1 MSPNDILDSI
11 RPINPSAFGMTRE
24 QAMMMQQ
31 GGPPGQGGMPPPPQ
45 GMPPPPQ
52 GGQPQGGM
60 PPQGMPPP
68 QGGNQPGGLDM
79 NAYLAQKV
87 EDIKKRMG
95 QGDMGALSS
104 VTAAMPNPTQAQ
116 GA

>member
-31 GGPPGQGGMPPPPQ
+31 GGPPQ

-52 GGQPQGGM
+52 GGQP
-60 PPQGMPPP
+60 
-68 QGGNQPGGLDM
+68 PGGLDM
-79 NAYLAQKV
+79 NAYLMQKI
-87 EDIKKRMG
+87 ENIKKRMG
-95 QGDMGALSS
+95 QGDVGALSS

>member
-1 MSPNDILDSI
+1 MSPNDILESI

-31 GGPPGQGGMPPPPQ
+31 GGPPGQGGTPPQ

-52 GGQPQGGM
+52 GGQP
-60 PPQGMPPP
+60 P
-68 QGGNQPGGLDM
+68 GGNQPGGLDM

-87 EDIKKRMG
+87 DDIKKRLG
-95 QGDMGALSS
+95 QGDVGALSS

>member
-24 QAMMMQQ
+24 QAMMMKQQ
-31 GGPPGQGGMPPPPQ
+31 QGQGGMPPPP
-45 GMPPPPQ
+45 
-52 GGQPQGGM
+52 PQGGM
-60 PPQGMPPP
+60 PPQGGQP
-68 QGGNQPGGLDM
+68 PGGLDM

-87 EDIKKRMG
+87 DDIKKRMG

>member
-31 GGPPGQGGMPPPPQ
+31 QQGQGGMPPPP
-45 GMPPPPQ
+45 PQ
-52 GGQPQGGM
+52 GGQP
-60 PPQGMPPP
+60 
-68 QGGNQPGGLDM
+68 PGGLDM

-87 EDIKKRMG
+87 DDIKKRMG

>member
-31 GGPPGQGGMPPPPQ
+31 GGPPGQGGLQQ
-45 GMPPPPQ
+45 GIPPPQ
-52 GGQPQGGM
+52 GGQPPSGNQ
-60 PPQGMPPP
+60 PS
-68 QGGNQPGGLDM
+68 GNQPGGLDM

>member
-31 GGPPGQGGMPPPPQ
+31 GGPPGQGGMPPQ
-45 GMPPPPQ
+45 GMPPPQ
-52 GGQPQGGM
+52 GGQP
-60 PPQGMPPP
+60 P
-68 QGGNQPGGLDM
+68 GGNQPGGLDM

-87 EDIKKRMG
+87 DDIKKRMG

>member
-31 GGPPGQGGMPPPPQ
+31 GGPPGQGGMPPQ
-45 GMPPPPQ
+45 GMPPPQ
-52 GGQPQGGM
+52 GGQ
-60 PPQGMPPP
+60 P

>member
-31 GGPPGQGGMPPPPQ
+31 GGPPGQGGMPPPP
-45 GMPPPPQ
+45 PQ
-52 GGQPQGGM
+52 GGQP
-60 PPQGMPPP
+60 
-68 QGGNQPGGLDM
+68 PGGLDM

-87 EDIKKRMG
+87 DDIKKRMG

>member
-1 MSPNDILDSI
+1 
-11 RPINPSAFGMTRE
+11 
-24 QAMMMQQ
+24 
-31 GGPPGQGGMPPPPQ
+31 
-45 GMPPPPQ
+45 
-52 GGQPQGGM
+52 
-60 PPQGMPPP
+60 
-68 QGGNQPGGLDM
+68 LDM

-87 EDIKKRMG
+87 DDIKKRMG

>member
-24 QAMMMQQ
+24 QTMMMQQ

-45 GMPPPPQ
+45 GRMPPQ
-52 GGQPQGGM
+52 GGQP
-60 PPQGMPPP
+60 
-68 QGGNQPGGLDM
+68 PGGLDM

-87 EDIKKRMG
+87 DDIKKRMG

>member
-31 GGPPGQGGMPPPPQ
+31 QQGQGGMPPPPQ
-45 GMPPPPQ
+45 GRM
-52 GGQPQGGM
+52 
-60 PPQGMPPP
+60 PP

>member
-1 MSPNDILDSI
+1 M
-11 RPINPSAFGMTRE
+11 
-24 QAMMMQQ
+24 
-31 GGPPGQGGMPPPPQ
+31 
-45 GMPPPPQ
+45 PPQ
-52 GGQPQGGM
+52 GGQP
-60 PPQGMPPP
+60 
-68 QGGNQPGGLDM
+68 PGGLDM

-87 EDIKKRMG
+87 DDIKKRMG